1 MEEEILKSPIEISIP
16 NKALISDY
24 IRHSLAIGAVSRQ
37 QEDKTPT

>member
-1 MEEEILKSPIEISIP
+1 MEEEILKSPIEISIA

-24 IRHSLAIGAVSRQ
+24 IRHSIAIGAVSRQ